1 MKIKES
7 FMQQRVFITHGYTAH
22 SQKHWFPWLKVRLEK
37 KNVCVKVL
45 DMPNSSQPKPEEWLA
60 HHQAEIPEIHE
71 TDIFIAH
78 SLGCIATLRFLAQ
91 QNQKIA
97 GLILVAG
104 FDQAVS
110 NLPELDAFT
119 AEKLDYSQLIANSS
133 QRTVIASK
141 DDEVIQHELSEQL
154 AVNLKAKYFVTNGY
168 NHFTERFGVTEL
180 PLVLD
185 EVLSML

>member
-1 MKIKES
+1 
-7 FMQQRVFITHGYTAH
+7 MQKRVFITHGYTAH

-37 KNVCVKVL
+37 EKFSVKVL
-45 DMPNSSQPKPEEWLA
+45 DMPNSSQPKPEEWLV
-60 HHQAEIPEIHE
+60 HHQAKIPELHE
-71 TDIFIAH
+71 TDIFIGH

-104 FDQAVS
+104 FDQAVP
-110 NLPELDAFT
+110 NLPELDVFT
-119 AEKLDYSQLIANSS
+119 AEKLDYSQFVANIP

-141 DDEVIQHELSEQL
+141 DDEVIHHGFSEQL
-154 AVNLKAKYFVTNGY
+154 AVNLNAKYFVTNGY

-185 EVLSML
+185 EVLSMS